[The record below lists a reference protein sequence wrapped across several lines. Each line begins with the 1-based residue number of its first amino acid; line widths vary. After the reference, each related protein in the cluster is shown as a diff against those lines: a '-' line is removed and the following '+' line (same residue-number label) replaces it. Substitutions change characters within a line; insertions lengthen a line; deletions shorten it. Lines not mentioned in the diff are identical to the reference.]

1 MMLNRNKGSN
11 DSGVMSILKV
21 SADEKFHMKQSN
33 GYLIPTPI
41 GTDTSLGFNNNSN
54 MYKT

>member
-21 SADEKFHMKQSN
+21 SDEKFHMKKAH

-41 GTDTSLGFNNNSN
+41 GVDTAQVFTNN

>member
-21 SADEKFHMKQSN
+21 SDEKFHMKQTN

-41 GTDTSLGFNNNSN
+41 GVDTSPGFTNN